1 MKNYV
6 QPGDMITFTAAAAL
20 ASGAGVLVG
29 ALFGVSASDYAAG
42 ETNAEMKTTGVFDLA
57 ADPAATAAIGAK
69 AYWDDANKRVT
80 ATAAGATAATAAADA
95 AAAAATAA
103 KDAAASAA
111 K

>member
-1 MKNYV
+1 MRNYV

-80 ATAAGATAATAAADA
+80 ATAAGATAIGCFVLAKVATAR
-95 AAAAATAA
+95 TARVRLNGTA
-103 KDAAASAA
+103 
-111 K
+111 